1 MTLTRTSAVTSEDKV
16 AVSYLNP
23 TYTDLPRIKDEA
35 CNPAKEFTDRAVHNN
50 MPSTS
55 NLVRALE
62 QQKSSR
68 NTPATGAPTII
79 GTPLPGQTL
88 TADTSGIED
97 EDGLTRVALSYRW
110 LSSDGT
116 TDTDIQGATEST
128 YTLVADD
135 SQRTVA
141 SLRVGAGLP
150 GMSPDSKATCGIFRR
165 PPTAITQG
173 ALPFL

>member
-1 MTLTRTSAVTSEDKV
+1 MTLTLTSAVTSEDKV

-35 CNPAKEFTDRAVHNN
+35 GNPAKEFTDRAVHNN

-79 GTPLPGQTL
+79 GTLLPGQTL

-97 EDGLTRVALSYRW
+97 EDGLTRGPSATGGSPATGPRTRTFRVPPNPPIRLWPTTRSARW
-110 LSSDGT
+110 PPC
-116 TDTDIQGATEST
+116 ESVRD
-128 YTLVADD
+128 YLA
-135 SQRTVA
+135 
-141 SLRVGAGLP
+141 
-150 GMSPDSKATCGIFRR
+150 
-165 PPTAITQG
+165 
-173 ALPFL
+173 